1 MNTVIDPLTAARA
14 EALFTSDLPTGS
26 HPTRDTVTAAI
37 SRTVRMHHGIRSC
50 ATVLAYEYG
59 EHPETAAPR
68 MRWARQTIETAYA
81 HRSRLADH
89 RRPPPCDP
97 AAGGGSPAGRGA
109 DPGRLERP
117 SAGIPSRRPVLDP
130 AGLTRWPASSHPRR
144 R

>member
-1 MNTVIDPLTAARA
+1 MQRHTAQEGRAMNTVIDPLTAARA

-81 HRSRLADH
+81 HRPQLADH
-89 RRPPPCDP
+89 RHPPRAIQQQEDRLLAGEPTRVVTSDLRLGSRADGLYSTRP
-97 AAGGGSPAGRGA
+97 A
-109 DPGRLERP
+109 
-117 SAGIPSRRPVLDP
+117 
-130 AGLTRWPASSHPRR
+130 
-144 R
+144 